1 MSLAI
6 PAAVTTV
13 LADPDLPGLA
23 SALDP
28 GSIETDLRRA
38 IRPLVSTDARI
49 VSIGSRVLAY
59 KPGRRCVIEY
69 RIGVRRAAIDSSI
82 GVIGKIRARKSG
94 ERAFALLRSVWNAG
108 FTADGADGISV
119 PEPVGVMPTVSMWLQ
134 RRVAGPTMTALL
146 GRAEAVTLAGRI
158 AEAAHKLHLAR
169 VPAAHRHTI
178 ADEVRILDRCLA
190 DVAAEMPGA
199 AARLAR
205 LGDAC
210 HRAAAMLPEP
220 AWCGSHRDFYGDQVL
235 VGRARRLFLID
246 FDLYCEA
253 DPGLDIGNFLGHV
266 TEYAVRNFGDASAL
280 EPVERAL
287 LARFAGLA
295 GSEAEFASR
304 VYAALTVARH
314 VYLSRRIADRRRTT
328 HTLLDLALR
337 RVQAVAA
344 EGGHA

>member
-1 MSLAI
+1 MSLAV
-6 PAAVTTV
+6 PAAVTMV
-13 LADPDLPGLA
+13 PADPDLPGLA
-23 SALDP
+23 HALEP
-28 GSIETDLRRA
+28 GGVDIGLRRA
-38 IRPLVSTDARI
+38 IRTLVASDARI
-49 VSIGSRVLAY
+49 VSIASRVLAY

-69 RIGVRRAAIDSSI
+69 RIGVRRGPIESSI

-94 ERAFALLRSVWNAG
+94 ERALALLRAVWDAG
-108 FTADGADGISV
+108 FIADSADGISV
-119 PEPVGVMPTVSMWLQ
+119 PEPIGVVPAFGMWLQ

-146 GRAEAVTLAGRI
+146 AGREAVALVGRV
-158 AEAAHKLHLAR
+158 AEAAHKLHLAG

-178 ADEVRILDRCLA
+178 ADETRILDRCLA
-190 DVAAEMPGA
+190 DVAAAIPDA

-210 HRAAAMLPEP
+210 HSAAAMLPEP

-235 VGRARRLFLID
+235 VDRGRRLFLID
-246 FDLYCEA
+246 FDLYCQA

-266 TEYAVRNFGDASAL
+266 TEYAVRHCGDGSAL

-287 LARFAGLA
+287 LTRFAALA
-295 GSEAEFASR
+295 GPEAAFASR
-304 VYAALTVARH
+304 VYAALTIARH
-314 VYLSRRIADRRRTT
+314 VYLSRRIAVRRPTT
-328 HTLLDLALR
+328 HTLLELAMR

>member
-1 MSLAI
+1 MTLEV
-6 PAAVTTV
+6 PAAVTVVQT
-13 LADPDLPGLA
+13 DPDLPGLA
-23 SALDP
+23 YALDP
-28 GSIETDLRRA
+28 GSFEVDLHRA
-38 IRPLVSTDARI
+38 IRRLVSKDARI

-69 RIGVRRAAIDSSI
+69 RIGVRCGAIHSSI
-82 GVIGKIRARKSG
+82 GVIGKIRARKNG
-94 ERAFALLRSVWNAG
+94 ERAFALLRSVWDAG
-108 FTADGADGISV
+108 FTADSADGISV
-119 PEPVGVMPTVSMWLQ
+119 PQPIGVVAAFGMWLQ

-146 GRAEAVTLAGRI
+146 AGREAVTFAGPV

-178 ADEVRILDRCLA
+178 ADEARILDRCLA
-190 DVAAEMPGA
+190 EVAAAIPDA

-210 HRAAAMLPEP
+210 HRVAAMLPEP

-235 VGRARRLFLID
+235 VGRGRRLFLID

-266 TEYAVRNFGDASAL
+266 TEYAVRHFSDASAL

-287 LARFAGLA
+287 LTRFAELA
-295 GSEAEFASR
+295 GSESAFASR

-314 VYLSRRIADRRRTT
+314 VYLSHRIADRRRTT
-328 HTLLDLALR
+328 HALLELAVR
-337 RVQAVAA
+337 RVQAVTA